1 MLDSPMDA
9 QMRDIVFVHA
19 VSAGIRAAAAAVV
32 AEPLNADAVNQL
44 RMQLLAAEQARAA
57 LDRLDVTDDP
67 TAVPGPTAAVS
78 DAVTEASAR

>member
-32 AEPLNADAVNQL
+32 AEPLNENAVNAL
-44 RMQLLAAEQARAA
+44 RMQLLAAGQARAA
-57 LDRLDVTDDP
+57 LDRLGVPGDP
-67 TAVPGPTAAVS
+67 TAVSTDPAA
-78 DAVTEASAR
+78 DAVTEASSR